1 MSLYADVILNFSTR
15 SIDTSFEYL
24 IPEQF
29 KKEIKV
35 GLGVLVPFQNGLKVG
50 YITSI
55 KNSSTFKNH
64 KNILQ
69 IIEEKPFFGK
79 DSIKLARWISDYYLS
94 GIGDAIRLFLP
105 PGGSQKIIKIIYFN
119 KIDESDLDLKEDEKE
134 IIKMVK
140 SETNGISIDKLKDK
154 GKILER
160 LLKRKVLGYLY
171 KMQAPNIKPLKERF
185 IKLKKTEGIEEFI
198 KKSKSKKKKSILKML
213 LIRECMKWKDIKD
226 ETNCTL
232 NQIRDLEKEGFVEVF
247 LEVRYSEINTDF
259 PEIDKKVEL
268 TEEQT
273 GAFEKIKGSIE
284 KVEPKVYLVQGVT
297 GSGKTELY
305 LNAINEVLKKGK
317 MTIMLVPEI
326 SLTPQLVNR
335 FNQRFKHLVALIH
348 SGLSSRE
355 RYDQWKAVH
364 EGKYKIVI
372 GTRSALFAPVKN
384 LGLIILDEE
393 HENSYKQNKE
403 PRYHARETAIKL
415 GEITNSVVVLG
426 SATPSLESKYRSLGG
441 EIDLLNL
448 TKRVGKSKMP
458 DVKIID
464 LKKER
469 NMKYKVLSKELVE
482 KLEVHLQKEKKAI
495 IFLNRR
501 GFFSFILCKDC
512 GKTITCPHCHVS
524 LVYHKDKNCL
534 LCHHCSYSRDMLKV
548 CPYCHSFYIGFF
560 GVGTQRVE
568 EELKSHFPDVK
579 VIRMDRDT
587 SKNYKDHK
595 KKLTDFVKSKK
606 AILLGTQM
614 VAKGHDFP
622 EVAFVGV
629 VNADTSLH
637 LPDFRASERTFQTL
651 MQVGG
656 RAGRDHD
663 IGEVVIQSYLP
674 ESSSLSLVKE
684 NDYDSFFQ
692 EELKERESLKYPPY
706 AKMINI
712 IISGKD
718 GSKVEKSAEEI
729 NKKLSEL
736 QSNCVEVLGPAPCPI
751 PKIKGYIRWH
761 LTIKIKLGEN
771 IGYKQELKKSLK
783 KYLSLKDIK
792 VIIDVDPVT
801 TL

>member
-1 MSLYADVILNFSTR
+1 
-15 SIDTSFEYL
+15 SFEYL

-185 IKLKKTEGIEEFI
+185 IKLKKKEGIEEFI

-259 PEIDKKVEL
+259 PEIDK
-268 TEEQT
+268 
-273 GAFEKIKGSIE
+273 

-393 HENSYKQNKE
+393 HENSYKQN
-403 PRYHARETAIKL
+403 
-415 GEITNSVVVLG
+415 
-426 SATPSLESKYRSLGG
+426 
-441 EIDLLNL
+441 
-448 TKRVGKSKMP
+448 
-458 DVKIID
+458 
-464 LKKER
+464 
-469 NMKYKVLSKELVE
+469 
-482 KLEVHLQKEKKAI
+482 
-495 IFLNRR
+495 
-501 GFFSFILCKDC
+501 
-512 GKTITCPHCHVS
+512 
-524 LVYHKDKNCL
+524 
-534 LCHHCSYSRDMLKV
+534 
-548 CPYCHSFYIGFF
+548 
-560 GVGTQRVE
+560 
-568 EELKSHFPDVK
+568 
-579 VIRMDRDT
+579 
-587 SKNYKDHK
+587 
-595 KKLTDFVKSKK
+595 
-606 AILLGTQM
+606 
-614 VAKGHDFP
+614 
-622 EVAFVGV
+622 
-629 VNADTSLH
+629 
-637 LPDFRASERTFQTL
+637 
-651 MQVGG
+651 
-656 RAGRDHD
+656 
-663 IGEVVIQSYLP
+663 
-674 ESSSLSLVKE
+674 
-684 NDYDSFFQ
+684 
-692 EELKERESLKYPPY
+692 
-706 AKMINI
+706 
-712 IISGKD
+712 
-718 GSKVEKSAEEI
+718 
-729 NKKLSEL
+729 
-736 QSNCVEVLGPAPCPI
+736 
-751 PKIKGYIRWH
+751 
-761 LTIKIKLGEN
+761 
-771 IGYKQELKKSLK
+771 
-783 KYLSLKDIK
+783 
-792 VIIDVDPVT
+792 
-801 TL
+801 